1 MLVSHVWF
9 GGWSFLKLPKLI
21 YVVFALG
28 MAAALFGLVKAV
40 RKHGLRS
47 ARLVVLLAL
56 YALFWAGLLY
66 DVLVVYMAR
75 GVSASCGWYMYAVI
89 IPEILLV
96 TYGLLA
102 IAPKRWCWT
111 VLPGMATI
119 FAAIDI
125 YGVHALLAPYYSG
138 LIVHTA
144 GSDVIRPVRL
154 AQLVNAGPHVLLDR
168 LAANKP
174 AFLTPEVCALLF
186 VAYYLATAAPV
197 AVSYAATR
205 APLADAEFPSEP

>member
-1 MLVSHVWF
+1 
-9 GGWSFLKLPKLI
+9 
-21 YVVFALG
+21 
-28 MAAALFGLVKAV
+28 
-40 RKHGLRS
+40 
-47 ARLVVLLAL
+47 
-56 YALFWAGLLY
+56 
-66 DVLVVYMAR
+66 VVYMAR

-102 IAPKRWCWT
+102 LAPKRWCWI

-144 GSDVIRPVRL
+144 GKRCDPSSK
-154 AQLVNAGPHVLLDR
+154 AGAVGECW
-168 LAANKP
+168 P
-174 AFLTPEVCALLF
+174 A
-186 VAYYLATAAPV
+186 
-197 AVSYAATR
+197 R
-205 APLADAEFPSEP
+205 APGSIGGE